1 MLKIPFD
8 KMTVIVY
15 RDAGGSDCTNG
26 GVTSQHARMVLYGSQ
41 QAWEQDPKREDVGD
55 KALIVVEREL
65 RGQGT
70 YYHARPAAFR
80 QGEGMFGGNFVYTSG
95 SPYFENFDGRPIA
108 VHDRIE

>member
-1 MLKIPFD
+1 MQAAATAQ
-8 KMTVIVY
+8 M
-15 RDAGGSDCTNG
+15 AGLHLN
-26 GVTSQHARMVLYGSQ
+26 
-41 QAWEQDPKREDVGD
+41 
-55 KALIVVEREL
+55 IVVEREL